1 MFEKKIG
8 IFIYL
13 YLVLLW
19 SQYSRYQV
27 LFFFLISNL
36 TNNPISE
43 LYDNISLWRIII
55 LIICRLSEFSVFK
68 FILYLNKAYN
78 LSKKEWLLFALM
90 MLVTWLEIVLFN
102 KAAIKFKDIKLYM
115 FCASLL
121 ALVINVLSYYFIMRI
136 NKETKLNTELTL
148 LKMQY
153 ENVKRNRRKFGG
165 FI

>member
-13 YLVLLW
+13 YLVFAMVAIFTL
-19 SQYSRYQV
+19 SSV
-27 LFFFLISNL
+27 IFFLISNL

-115 FCASLL
+115 FCAVVA
-121 ALVINVLSYYFIMRI
+121 ALVINVFTYYFIM
-136 NKETKLNTELTL
+136 NE
-148 LKMQY
+148 
-153 ENVKRNRRKFGG
+153 
-165 FI
+165 